1 MKKILLGTTT
11 LVGAA
16 LLAGVAS
23 AETPKVTLGG
33 VADFQ
38 AGFVSED
45 NDANERS
52 GAFRSDTELMFDIA
66 GVADNGL
73 KYGGHITLEAD
84 VEDDVDTQGTNAART
99 YLYMEGAWGRAQMGS
114 DLGVT
119 KTMKIDA
126 SGLARA
132 TGGIDGD
139 FRYFGIAAGTP
150 SGMIATPD
158 LILDHGSVTD
168 AQLSDESQENINKLS
183 YYTPRFSGFQAG
195 VSYLFDTTGGDR
207 GQVLSRADNTS
218 GEAENVFLWAAN
230 WEGKFDQVGIRLG
243 GTGEW
248 GSAEVSTEEDLR
260 TWQVGAEVAFMG
272 FKVAGSYG
280 DWGDSLAT
288 SATASANEDRK
299 FWTLGGAYEYGPYG
313 MSVTYLN
320 STYEASGVDNDFDNL
335 SFGVDYKMAP
345 GFTPY
350 AEVSLF
356 DINEDGTGV
365 ANDNDGTVFIV
376 GSQLAF

>member
-52 GAFRSDTELMFDIA
+52 GAFRNDTELSFNID

-73 KYGGHITLEAD
+73 RYGGQIILETD

-99 YLYMEGAWGRAQMGS
+99 YLYMEGAWGRVQGGS
-114 DLGVT
+114 DLGVS

-139 FRYFGIAAGTP
+139 FRYFGIAVGTP

-158 LILDHGSVTD
+158 LVLDHGSVTSLV
-168 AQLSDESQENINKLS
+168 AGHESSENLSKIS

-195 VSYLFDTTGGDR
+195 VSYLFDTTDR
-207 GQVLSRADNTS
+207 AQAVTRSDNDT
-218 GEAENVFLWAAN
+218 GEAESVFLWAAN
-230 WEGKFDQVGIRLG
+230 WEGKFDQIGIRLG

-248 GSAEVSTEEDLR
+248 GSAEDNTQEDLR
-260 TWQVGAEVAFMG
+260 TWQAGAELAFMG

-280 DWGDSLAT
+280 DWNDSLAT
-288 SATASANEDRK
+288 KATSSANEDRH
-299 FWTLGGAYEYGPYG
+299 FWTVGGSYEYGPWG
-313 MSVTYLN
+313 ASVTYLA
-320 STYEASGVDNDFDNL
+320 STYEVANVDNEFDNL
-335 SFGVDYKMAP
+335 SFGVDYKLAP

-350 AEVSLF
+350 AEVSFF
-356 DINEDGTGV
+356 DIDEDGTGL